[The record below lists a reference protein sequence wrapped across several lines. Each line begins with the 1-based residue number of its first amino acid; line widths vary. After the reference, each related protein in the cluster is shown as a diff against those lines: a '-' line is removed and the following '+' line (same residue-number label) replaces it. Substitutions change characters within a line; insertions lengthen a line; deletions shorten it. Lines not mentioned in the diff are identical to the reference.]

1 MSRCCLRFWLIQCL
15 SLSSFLSTI
24 SICYQIL
31 QTDPFCIVFIIEM
44 SADHVGKEICVSTDD
59 GKFYGTIHSVDGKHG
74 KLILQKGIWL
84 LFDFFEFEIHLSF
97 RMQLPFDNFKSHTVF
112 ITSKVYTINK
122 SHYAKIFQETTIR
135 NSGSQRKK
143 N

>member
-1 MSRCCLRFWLIQCL
+1 
-15 SLSSFLSTI
+15 
-24 SICYQIL
+24 
-31 QTDPFCIVFIIEM
+31 M

-112 ITSKVYTINK
+112 ITPKVYINK
-122 SHYAKIFQETTIR
+122 SHYANIDLSRNHNKKLKESEKINKLHYWENIT
-135 NSGSQRKK
+135 
-143 N
+143 